1 MEYNRAQNIR
11 AVFSAVAD
19 AGKASRAAI
28 SAHTGLSL
36 MTVGKIADALVDAGA
51 LCQAKSG
58 EITPG
63 RKARMLAC
71 DPAKELLLL
80 DLTVKNFRFSVL
92 DLSFQVHHDTR
103 HTYDDGM
110 LCEENLLFFLRQALM
125 GYITSKRSIDFI
137 GMTVLLPGTYDAEID
152 CICGSRIPELVP
164 LRLGALLKELFPAL
178 SPVMLEDTRAAAI
191 SALAEFPEQASDSCL
206 WLSLDRPVSGALM
219 VAGRLLTGSRGG
231 RFGEITVGTNFTLD
245 QALVSLREPDE
256 LAAAVS
262 SALYTL
268 IALFAP
274 AQILLESSA
283 AVVNEAFVQRLSAH
297 LEQRNIH
304 CDLPIP
310 PITVTEKQLGRA
322 MRGAALHLRNTWLD
336 GLID

>member
-36 MTVGKIADALVDAGA
+36 MTVGKIADALVEAGA
-51 LCQAKSG
+51 LCQAKNG
-58 EITPG
+58 EVTPG

-71 DPAKELLLL
+71 DPEKEMLLL
-80 DLTVKNFRFSVL
+80 DLTAKNFRLTVL
-92 DLSFQVHHDTR
+92 DLSFKVRHDIR

-110 LCEENLLFFLRQALM
+110 LGEENLLFFLKQALM
-125 GYITSKRSIDFI
+125 GYAVSKGAVDFI
-137 GMTVLLPGTYDAEID
+137 GMTVLLPGAYDAEGD
-152 CICGSRIPELVP
+152 RICGSRIPELTP
-164 LRLGALLKELFPAL
+164 LRPGALLKALFPAL
-178 SPVMLEDTRAAAI
+178 SPIMLEDTRAAAV
-191 SALAEFPEQASDSCL
+191 SALAEFPEQASESCL
-206 WLSLDRPVSGALM
+206 WLSLDRPVSGALT
-219 VAGRLLTGSRGG
+219 VNGQLLTDTRGG

-256 LAAAVS
+256 LAAAIS
-262 SALYTL
+262 AALYTV

-274 AQILLESSA
+274 AQILLEASA
-283 AVVNEAFVQRLSAH
+283 PLSDEAFTRRLIAH

-304 CDLPIP
+304 SHLPIP
-310 PITVTEKQLGRA
+310 PIAVTEKQMGRA
-322 MRGAALHLRNTWLD
+322 ARGAALYLRNAWLN
-336 GLID
+336 GSID